1 MKFIVDNKNYMV
13 KGKNDFHWIP
23 HRVGTGNWRI
33 TFSKSRHLKFS
44 LMPHFI
50 IKFIVYQQ
58 LNIIRDHGVRYGE

>member
-50 IKFIVYQQ
+50 IKFIVY
-58 LNIIRDHGVRYGE
+58 